1 MYPIIR
7 VLSVALVACG
17 LSTAS
22 VAEGKDVEETYNKSC
37 AASHAAATL
46 GSRLETGMDAAIAN
60 VAKGLNAMPPKSMC
74 MDYPEEG
81 YAALIK
87 HMSTAQQSVPT
98 IHQPTRNRALHHE
111 QVYIGR

>member
-1 MYPIIR
+1 MYPTIR

-22 VAEGKDVEETYNKSC
+22 VAEGKNVEKTYNKSC
-37 AASHAAATL
+37 AASHAVAVWDL
-46 GSRLETGMDAAIAN
+46 HQQKGMDAAIA
-60 VAKGLNAMPPKSMC
+60 KGPNAMPPKSMC
-74 MDYPEEG
+74 KDYLEEG
-81 YAALIK
+81 YAAFIK